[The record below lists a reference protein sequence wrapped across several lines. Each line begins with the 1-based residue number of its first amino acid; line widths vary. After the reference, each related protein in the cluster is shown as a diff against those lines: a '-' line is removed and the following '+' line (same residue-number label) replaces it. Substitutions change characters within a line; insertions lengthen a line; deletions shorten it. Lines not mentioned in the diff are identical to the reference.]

1 MPAGASPTIR
11 TLVPRLEACLAAGA
25 TQDVVRA
32 VQQLLSRAIDVE
44 GLTFPD
50 VVGRT
55 LQDHYA
61 RRLLYADRAERFV
74 IVAMAW
80 GPGQRTALHDHA
92 GTWCV
97 EAVVA
102 GRMEIRRF
110 ELVGEG
116 PGELRFEERETAI
129 VARGS
134 TGALIPPFE
143 YHVFGNA
150 CDDAT
155 AVTLHVYG
163 GPMARC
169 SIFELQ
175 ANGAWVR
182 RDKVLSYD
190 PW

>member
-11 TLVPRLEACLAAGA
+11 TLVPRLEGCLAAGA
-25 TQDVVRA
+25 TREVVLA
-32 VQQLLSRAIDVE
+32 VQKLLSRAIDVE
-44 GLTFPD
+44 GFSFPD

-55 LQDHYA
+55 LPDHYA
-61 RRLLYADRAERFV
+61 RRLLYADRADRFV

-80 GPGQRTALHDHA
+80 GPGQKTALHDHA

-97 EAVVA
+97 EAVVS
-102 GRMEIRRF
+102 GRMEVRRF
-110 ELVGEG
+110 ELVSASDG
-116 PGELRFEERETAI
+116 PLRFEERETAI

-150 CDDAT
+150 CDDAN
-155 AVTLHVYG
+155 AVTVHVYG

-169 SIFELQ
+169 STYEPQ

-182 RDKVLSYD
+182 REKVLSYD